1 MAAGLVVFVIAV
13 DGPAGSGKSSVSR
26 AAASLL
32 GFGYLD
38 TGAGYRAFTYH
49 AMQLPGVELDELIE
63 SFDYEISLN
72 PAEQFVLLGGED
84 ITEAIRESDVASEVS
99 TYAREPKVRALQL
112 EDARQR
118 IEGSELS
125 GVVVEGRDITTVVFP
140 DAELRVLL
148 TASEAVRLSRRGL
161 EQTES
166 SENLKARD
174 QSDSQV
180 VDFFTPAPGVI
191 LLDTTEL
198 DFDQSVSALADLHR
212 EVTK

>member
-49 AMQLPGVELDELIE
+49 AIQLPGVELDELIE

>member
-1 MAAGLVVFVIAV
+1 M
-13 DGPAGSGKSSVSR
+13 R
-26 AAASLL
+26 L

-63 SFDYEISLN
+63 SFDYEISLDPN
-72 PAEQFVLLGGED
+72 EQLVLLGGED
-84 ITEAIRESDVASEVS
+84 ITHAIRDSAVATEVS
-99 TYAREPKVRALQL
+99 KYAREPKVRALQL
-112 EDARQR
+112 QDARER
-118 IEGSELS
+118 VASSELS

-140 DAELRVLL
+140 DAKLRVLL
-148 TASEAVRLSRRGL
+148 TASEAVRLARRGQ

>member
-1 MAAGLVVFVIAV
+1 
-13 DGPAGSGKSSVSR
+13 VSK
-26 AAASLL
+26 
-32 GFGYLD
+32 
-38 TGAGYRAFTYH
+38 
-49 AMQLPGVELDELIE
+49 
-63 SFDYEISLN
+63 
-72 PAEQFVLLGGED
+72 
-84 ITEAIRESDVASEVS
+84 
-99 TYAREPKVRALQL
+99 YAREPKVRALQL
-112 EDARQR
+112 QDARQR
-118 IEGSELS
+118 VASSELA

-140 DAELRVLL
+140 DAKLRVLL
-148 TASEAVRLSRRGL
+148 TASEAVRLERRGL

>member
-72 PAEQFVLLGGED
+72 PDEQFVLLGGED

>member
-1 MAAGLVVFVIAV
+1 MVFVIAV
-13 DGPAGSGKSSVSR
+13 DGPAGSGKSSVSK
-26 AAASLL
+26 AAAKAL

-38 TGAGYRAFTYH
+38 TGAGYRAFAYH
-49 AMQLPGVELDELIE
+49 ALTLPEASLQELIE
-63 SFDYEISLN
+63 SFDYEITLTSDD
-72 PAEQFVLLGGED
+72 QQVLLGGED
-84 ITEAIRESDVASEVS
+84 ITHEIRQSAVAAEVSKYAKDPAVRKLQLQDARDRVQASEM
-99 TYAREPKVRALQL
+99 
-112 EDARQR
+112 
-118 IEGSELS
+118 S

-148 TASEAVRLSRRGL
+148 TASEAVRLARRGL

-174 QSDSQV
+174 KSDSQV
-180 VDFFTPAPGVI
+180 VDFFTPADGVI

-198 DFDQSVSALADLHR
+198 DFEQSVSALTDLYR